1 MMKDQVVD
9 SIAMPER
16 KGLGRLKFYRTPTMQ
31 RASFT
36 EEVLS
41 NFPTKSVSG
50 APTTAA
56 AAPSASAPVGVAV
69 GASVGGVMCVVLLV
83 AAVWRWRKYLS
94 QVHGCSSL
102 VQVFVPC
109 S

>member
-1 MMKDQVVD
+1 MGVTAVNNEFSNVVD
-9 SIAMPER
+9 LYNYTS
-16 KGLGRLKFYRTPTMQ
+16 GPTA
-31 RASFT
+31 AST
-36 EEVLS
+36 TAL
-41 NFPTKSVSG
+41 T
-50 APTTAA
+50 ALPTTAFVSPSTTA
-56 AAPSASAPVGVAV
+56 VAAPSTGVNVGVAV
-69 GASVGGVMCVVLLV
+69 GASVGGVICVVLLV